1 MGDWDDM
8 QEMDIDFE
16 GFGDHF
22 GGDMYD
28 LSEDIDYMK
37 EYEEIGNEMELE
49 NDDGLIK
56 IKDMTDSDL
65 KEIFSQTNIEY
76 KDDRDISMIAEI
88 EFKKRRLLK
97 LNKIT
102 NNIKQKFNYK

>member
-8 QEMDIDFE
+8 QEMDYDFD
-16 GFGDHF
+16 GFDDHF

-28 LSEDIDYMK
+28 MSEDIDYMK

-49 NDDGLIK
+49 SDNGLIK
-56 IKDMTDSDL
+56 IKDMTDLDL

-76 KDDRDISMIAEI
+76 KDDRDIAMITEI
-88 EFKKRRLLK
+88 EFKKRRFKK
-97 LNKIT
+97 LNKII
-102 NNIKQKFNYK
+102 NNIK